1 MPVDV
6 SVLQDTPQMT
16 APSPCHVLVIV
27 AKRVCVFLE
36 NVTASADV
44 PDRTARPWTR
54 DSVKTTVTSGVFA
67 AWVSAFVSLDTK
79 ENPVKRSHRVPRV
92 ALTSCRV
99 VERTAFA
106 I

>member
-16 APSPCHVLVIV
+16 APEPVSCPGDCSEAGVCILGKCHCE
-27 AKRVCVFLE
+27 RGR
-36 NVTASADV
+36 TG
-44 PDRTARPWTR
+44 PTARPWTR

-79 ENPVKRSHRVPRV
+79 ENPGNDHTVSHEW
-92 ALTSCRV
+92 S
-99 VERTAFA
+99 
-106 I
+106 